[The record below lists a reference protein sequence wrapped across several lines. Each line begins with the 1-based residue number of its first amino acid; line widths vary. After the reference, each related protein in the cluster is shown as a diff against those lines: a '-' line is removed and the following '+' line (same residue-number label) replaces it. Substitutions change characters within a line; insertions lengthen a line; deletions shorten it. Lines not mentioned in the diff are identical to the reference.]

1 MCLNQL
7 EHKQGL
13 RPHPKKQQGAASLP
27 VFIIIIVIMGLLG
40 ASLANLTATSNV
52 TIGNEMLNL
61 RAFYAAESGAQT
73 TMASL
78 FPLGGG
84 PAVCP
89 AVLAI
94 TFPPGG
100 NLGRCSANVTCAST
114 PVGAQTFY
122 TVNSTGRCGTAGG
135 TEEATRQIQVG
146 AR

>member
-27 VFIIIIVIMGLLG
+27 VFIIIVVIMGLLG

-73 TMASL
+73 AMAKL

-84 PAVCP
+84 PAVC
-89 AVLAI
+89 AALAI
-94 TFPPGG
+94 SFPLGG
-100 NLGRCSANVTCAST
+100 NLGQCSANVTCAS
-114 PVGAQTFY
+114 
-122 TVNSTGRCGTAGG
+122 
-135 TEEATRQIQVG
+135 
-146 AR
+146 